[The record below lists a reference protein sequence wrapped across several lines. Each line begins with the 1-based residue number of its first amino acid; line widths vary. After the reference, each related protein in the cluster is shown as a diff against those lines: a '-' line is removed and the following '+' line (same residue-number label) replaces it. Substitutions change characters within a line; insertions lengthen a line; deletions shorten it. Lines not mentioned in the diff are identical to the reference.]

1 MLDFCNQIDIFS
13 MESGQKYHATDIVAN
28 KIVEQKIPCFFI
40 EKINNWEAFASNI
53 FTLKWIDKQS
63 NVCLTIC
70 FAKRMVSKYIF
81 VFAKC

>member
-40 EKINNWEAFASNI
+40 EKINN
-53 FTLKWIDKQS
+53 
-63 NVCLTIC
+63 
-70 FAKRMVSKYIF
+70 
-81 VFAKC
+81 